1 MATAT
6 IFDIQRYSIHDGPG
20 IRTTVFLKGCPLS
33 CRWCHNPEGQFGEPE
48 LIFRENRCGRC
59 GACLTVCKHGA
70 ISWGSG
76 APGGTRGP
84 GGAARDQRFHTST
97 PGGPVTNRT
106 KCVRCGE
113 CTKVCFSGAREL
125 AGKQMSVA
133 QVMSEVER
141 DIPFYEES
149 GGGVTLSG
157 GEPLAQADFAA
168 DVLETS
174 KRRGIHTTL
183 DTCGFAEWSAVDL
196 VRRHV
201 DLFLYDLK
209 LMDDARH
216 RELTGVSNAGIIR
229 NLSELARLGHNI
241 VLRLPVIPSFN
252 DDYES
257 IRQIG
262 AFAATLPHL
271 ISVDVLPY
279 HKIGIEKYRRL
290 GKLYSLAG
298 LPLPPEEIMAGIA
311 GILAG
316 FGLAVNRRT
325 RAD

>member
-1 MATAT
+1 LVTGT
-6 IFDIQRYSIHDGPG
+6 VFDIQRYSIHDGPG

-33 CRWCHNPEGQFGEPE
+33 CAWCHNPEGQSREPE

-59 GACLTVCKHGA
+59 GACLTACKHGA
-70 ISWGSG
+70 ISWDGNEG
-76 APGGTRGP
+76 GPGVTPERGQRGEARGP
-84 GGAARDQRFHTST
+84 GAPITD
-97 PGGPVTNRT
+97 RT
-106 KCVRCGE
+106 RCVRCGE
-113 CTKVCFSGAREL
+113 CTKMCFSGAREL
-125 AGKQMSVA
+125 AGREMSVE

-141 DIPFYEES
+141 DVPFYEES

-157 GEPLAQADFAA
+157 GEPLAQAGFAA
-168 DVLETS
+168 ELLAAS
-174 KRRGIHTTL
+174 KDRGIHTAL
-183 DTCGFAEWSAVDL
+183 DTCGFAEWDTMDR

-209 LMDDARH
+209 LMDDSRH
-216 RELTGVSNAGIIR
+216 RELAGVSNAGIIR
-229 NLSELARLGHNI
+229 NLSELARRGHNI
-241 VLRLPVIPSFN
+241 ILRLPVIPSFN

-262 AFAATLPHL
+262 ALAATLPHL

-290 GKLYSLAG
+290 SRRYSLAG
-298 LPLPPEEIMAGIA
+298 LPPPPEERMAGIV

-316 FGLAVNRRT
+316 FGLAVNRKAY
-325 RAD
+325 AD